1 MKVKYTGPKARASVP
16 LPIGTRRL
24 TKEYIFFGPG
34 EVKELPEDQAKAL
47 VALSPYYALET
58 PVAPVEAVSET
69 VPEKVEAVTV
79 STPGLI
85 GLSVP
90 KKRGRSKKVK

>member
-1 MKVKYTGPKARASVP
+1 MKVKYTGPKAKASVP

-24 TKEYIFFGPG
+24 TKEYLFFGPG
-34 EVKELPEDQAKAL
+34 EVKELPEYQAMAL
-47 VALSPYYALET
+47 VALNPYYVLET
-58 PVAPVEAVSET
+58 PVAPVEAVTET

-85 GLSVP
+85 DITIP
-90 KKRGRSKKVK
+90 KKRGRRAK